1 MLLAVTMSPASAQPG
16 FARPPQ
22 TQMDQIASRPELHDS
37 IVAGEVYDL
46 DARRVLWSRNPH
58 TLMEAASTTKLLT
71 EGTSLALLGPDFRW
85 TTPVYRTGPLDS
97 SGTVHG
103 DVVLVASG
111 DPNLSQRI
119 KPDGTIAFENE
130 DHIYGGSLETRVV
143 PGDPLAVLRD
153 LAQQVARAGVKH
165 IDGYV
170 IVDTSLFP
178 DQGSEV
184 GSGTVISPIIVNDNV
199 IDITWKAGANPG
211 DPVQMTISPETPYV
225 TFVNKMKTGAP
236 DSEYTLT
243 PSDVNNNG
251 TRTVT
256 LTGSIPAGKSIVD
269 DYPVPEPKLFAQ
281 AAFALALKDAGV
293 SIASLP
299 AQPAHVPDATAYT
312 DANRIAQHVSPPLS
326 EDVYV
331 TLKVSHN
338 LHAGLMPYTW
348 AVYKAHAKTD
358 LTKSG
363 FAQEQ
368 KLLSSAGIDTSNAVE
383 QDGLGGFAYFTP
395 QFMVQY
401 LAWVY
406 KQPWYASFHRALP
419 ILGVDGT
426 LFNIQNGSPADGK
439 VFAKTG
445 TWGSNDY
452 LNDRGLV
459 TKGLAGFTTTRSGR
473 HVAFAFWINRMPG
486 KQSLDVKK
494 DAAHHAGELLGA
506 MAAATYLDY

>member
-1 MLLAVTMSPASAQPG
+1 MLLAVTSSPAVAAQS
-16 FARPPQ
+16 Q
-22 TQMDQIASRPELHDS
+22 IDQIASRPELHDS

-46 DARRVLWSRNPH
+46 DAHRVLYSRNPH
-58 TLMEAASTTKLLT
+58 TLMEAASTTKTIT
-71 EGTSLALLGPDFRW
+71 EGTSLALLGPGFRW
-85 TTPVYRTGPLDS
+85 TTPVYRTGAIDA

-103 DVVLVASG
+103 NVVLVASG

-119 KPDGTIAFENE
+119 KPDGTLAFENE
-130 DHIYGGSLETRVV
+130 DHIYGGSLDTRVV

-153 LAQQVARAGVKH
+153 LAQQVAKAGVKH
-165 IDGYV
+165 IDGNV

-178 DQGSEV
+178 DQGTEI
-184 GSGTVISPIIVNDNV
+184 GTGTVLSPIVVNDNV
-199 IDITWKAGANPG
+199 IDITWKAGANAG
-211 DPVQMTISPETPYV
+211 DPVDMTVSPQTPYV
-225 TFVNKMKTGAP
+225 TFVNKMTTGTP
-236 DSEYTLT
+236 DSEYKLT
-243 PSDVNNNG
+243 PSDVTNNG
-251 TRTVT
+251 SHTVT

-269 DYPVPEPKLFAQ
+269 DYPVPEPKLFAES
-281 AAFALALKDAGV
+281 AFAIALKDAGV
-293 SIASLP
+293 TIA
-299 AQPAHVPDATAYT
+299 AQPAKPDQAPDTAAYT
-312 DANRIAQHVSPPLS
+312 PANLLAKHVSPPLT

-338 LHAGLMPYTW
+338 LHAGLMPYMW
-348 AVYKAHAKTD
+348 AVYIAHAKTD
-358 LTKSG
+358 LLKSG

-383 QDGLGGFAYFTP
+383 QDGLGGFAFFTP
-395 QFMVQY
+395 QFMIQY
-401 LAWVY
+401 LSWVY
-406 KQPWYASFHRALP
+406 KQPWYPSFHRALP

-486 KQSLDVKK
+486 KSSLDVNK

-506 MAAATYLDY
+506 MAAAAYLDY